1 MGPAGIDGVDGIN
14 GVDGTNGDNGEDG
27 EDGNANIIASE
38 WFRLSFEKTLVNGLP
53 HFNGTKS
60 APEITSEIVEKG
72 TVIVYGKLNGYVEN
86 VWPTDKVAQFPIT
99 VMHYVLGN
107 TQIAIF
113 KAYISE
119 GNIQIN
125 ITENY
130 DIHDGVSPYNSF
142 RYVVIPSN
150 SDTGKS
156 QGPNFDKMGYHEVMD
171 YHGLDY

>member
-1 MGPAGIDGVDGIN
+1 MSKKTYGHRQSSAISDY
-14 GVDGTNGDNGEDG
+14 
-27 EDGNANIIASE
+27 GNAL
-38 WFRLSFEKTLVNGLP
+38 RVG
-53 HFNGTKS
+53 H
-60 APEITSEIVEKG
+60 
-72 TVIVYGKLNGYVEN
+72 
-86 VWPTDKVAQFPIT
+86 
-99 VMHYVLGN
+99 

-130 DIHDGVSPYNSF
+130 DIHDGVSPYSSF

-171 YHGLDY
+171 YLGLDY